1 MQFYIIILLYF
12 LAILTGC
19 NNPESNYGSG
29 NMYANGF
36 TINEESG
43 ISKLTVRNPW
53 EKARNIEIDYYLIPK
68 DADVPSSL
76 TGKNIIRTPVEKIIC
91 LSTTHLAFLDALGEI
106 HKVAGI
112 SGSSYVSNPFV
123 RNRVN
128 NAEIV
133 DVGYGQN
140 LNYEEIISR
149 RPDVVMVYGVDSEI
163 TGFLNKFRDLGIPAI
178 LNAEYLEASPLG
190 KAEWIKFVG
199 AMFDKSDMADSL
211 FSAIEANYLRLS
223 GIANKETLKPKV
235 MLGLPYRDSWWV
247 PGGNSYMAKLIAD
260 AGGEYIGKENTSH
273 ESFVISFEEALMWAE
288 KADVWINLNMV
299 SSKSEILD
307 IDNRFG
313 KFKVFRQGKIYN
325 NNLRTTDFGGN
336 DFWESGVVAPDHLLS
351 DLIKIFHPQLLPSD
365 YVLKYYQEIK

>member
-1 MQFYIIILLYF
+1 MQSNIIIF
-12 LAILTGC
+12 LIFLTIIYGC
-19 NNPESNYGSG
+19 GSLEPNSG
-29 NMYANGF
+29 SDNMYAHGF
-36 TINEESG
+36 SINEENG
-43 ISKLTVRNPW
+43 IRKLTVRNPW
-53 EKARNIEIDYYLIPK
+53 EKARNIEIDYYLIDKNLPF
-68 DADVPSSL
+68 PSAL
-76 TGKNIIRTPVEKIIC
+76 AGKNIIQTPVEKIIC

-106 HKVAGI
+106 DKVVGI
-112 SGSSYVSNPFV
+112 SGSSYVSNPFI
-123 RNRVN
+123 RNGVDN
-128 NAEIV
+128 SEIV

-140 LNYEEIISR
+140 LNYEEIINR

-199 AMFDKSDMADSL
+199 ALIDKSDMADSI
-211 FSAIEANYLRLS
+211 FTAIEANYLRLS
-223 GIANKETLKPKV
+223 GIANSETDKPKV

-247 PGGNSYMAKLIAD
+247 PGGNSYLAKLIAD
-260 AGGEYIGKENTSH
+260 AGGDYIGKENTSH

-299 SSKSEILD
+299 SSKKEILN
-307 IDNRFG
+307 IDSRFG

-336 DFWESGVVAPDHLLS
+336 DFWESGVVAPDHLLA
-351 DLIKIFHPQLLPSD
+351 DLIKIFHPQLLPSPN
-365 YVLKYYQEIK
+365 LLEYYQEIK